1 MIDIDTHPLNYYNQ
15 PIKIVFYQYTNQ
27 QKEQCKGMSTK
38 RSFHFILFTAM
49 TIAAICVVLSRP
61 LHVAHAQST
70 PASTQVGS
78 ITGLGTCW
86 SSDCYIISTSAP
98 YVDNGCGGG
107 ASAQYATSPGAPGN
121 TTIHA
126 TLLGAFLAGKKVS
139 LEVQNCVF
147 GHPQIIGIGVAP

>member
-1 MIDIDTHPLNYYNQ
+1 
-15 PIKIVFYQYTNQ
+15 
-27 QKEQCKGMSTK
+27 MSTK
-38 RSFHFILFTAM
+38 RSFHFILLAAM
-49 TIAAICVVLSRP
+49 AITAICVVLSRP
-61 LHVAHAQST
+61 LPVAHAQGT
-70 PASTQVGS
+70 PTGTQFGS

-147 GHPQIIGIGVAP
+147 GHPQIIGVGVTP

>member
-1 MIDIDTHPLNYYNQ
+1 
-15 PIKIVFYQYTNQ
+15 
-27 QKEQCKGMSTK
+27 MSTK
-38 RSFHFILFTAM
+38 RSFHFILFIAM
-49 TIAAICVVLSRP
+49 TIVAICVVLSRP
-61 LHVAHAQST
+61 LHIAHAQST
-70 PASTQVGS
+70 PANTQVGS
-78 ITGLGTCW
+78 ITALGTCW
-86 SSDCYIISTSAP
+86 SADCYIISISAP

-147 GHPQIIGIGVAP
+147 GHPQIIGVGVTP